1 MGYKSK
7 RKKYNKR
14 NRCKVTRRKKGKTR
28 KRMTKRG
35 GMKSARYSFGQNA
48 TTPLEKRIKTEEE
61 LELERLDSLESIRN
75 QKLGIQSAADIPNCV
90 IGPDYSQSPEY
101 IALRTVYGERFEA
114 EKNQKATKGKATKG
128 KATKGKATK
137 GKATKGKAID
147 ASYEAFKNIEKMI
160 RQRLGQVRCEAGPYR
175 IFEFPRYKES
185 SLLEQN
191 IRLKF
196 VVVKDEQNKFMILM
210 SYANMPNINYVEENL
225 LKWTDKTPDGSI
237 IPRTN
242 VQGPKKVI
250 EITSDIIKDIEK
262 FCREN
267 GISLRWD
274 SLLMTK
280 SMNSDSYNNII
291 QQYFREQMT
300 PYKLQNTVF
309 IMRIDEIS
317 HSALANNFREPIQ
330 KDENGIHLVYLGCEG
345 VIYYKNGKLYFIIC
359 NLSGHFKTP
368 AEKMAYLR
376 LILKYNYGYNED
388 EIRELSPDPPPQPQ
402 PQAQASDS
410 DSDGSDDDDSQ
421 RPDFRRFLTNDPAI
435 QTFAEAIIHLN
446 QADITPRQGPVH
458 TPYSQDI

>member
-1 MGYKSK
+1 MTFKSK
-7 RKKYNKR
+7 RKSKKYNKR
-14 NRCKVTRRKKGKTR
+14 NRCKVTRKKKGKTR

-35 GMKSARYSFGQNA
+35 GMKSARIVNTNA

-61 LELERLDSLESIRN
+61 LELERLEDSLESIRN

-101 IALRTVYGERFEA
+101 IALRTVYGARFEA
-114 EKNQKATKGKATKG
+114 EKNQ

-196 VVVKDEQNKFMILM
+196 VVVKDENNKFMILM

-242 VQGPKKVI
+242 IQGPKKVI

-291 QQYFREQMT
+291 QRYFGERMS

-317 HSALANNFREPIQ
+317 HSALANNFRDKPIQ
-330 KDENGIHLVYLGCEG
+330 KDRSGIHLVYLGCEG

-368 AEKMAYLR
+368 AERMAYLR

-388 EIRELSPDPPPQPQ
+388 EIRELFPDAPPQ

-410 DSDGSDDDDSQ
+410 DSDGSDDDDSL
-421 RPDFRRFLTNDPAI
+421 RPDFRRFLTNDPDI
-435 QTFAEAIIHLN
+435 QTFAQALIRLN

-458 TPYSQDI
+458 TPYSQEVPI